1 MPIKRSQSS
10 KWGSSIFTLQEYQV
24 PVDQVVR
31 FSNWY
36 EESISSCI
44 WKLAL
49 IQVILLILLVGE
61 DWFSQFV
68 PADGRFGSSLST
80 VSLCY
85 LTFQYNQRL
94 VSHHTCE
101 CSSFEA
107 VEVLL
112 LLESNIEP
120 PHSGSVKALLSYGGG
135 VIDSKLEGQD

>member
-1 MPIKRSQSS
+1 M
-10 KWGSSIFTLQEYQV
+10 
-24 PVDQVVR
+24 
-31 FSNWY
+31 
-36 EESISSCI
+36 
-44 WKLAL
+44 
-49 IQVILLILLVGE
+49 
-61 DWFSQFV
+61 

-135 VIDSKLEGQD
+135 VIDSKLECQDSPLSMDVRTPTYIVKINIISCGCVVNNC